1 MLEIIGLVIAVL
13 TFFGV
18 QPSEIAI
25 RADLL
30 PALLYL
36 LAGFLI
42 GWGICRAFY
51 GIRFKFSMINDS
63 RRMTID
69 QFAEQFDAVP
79 YDLKAFLKTVLREGA
94 AYRRTDDSP
103 LWETY
108 LDYLSNF
115 VTMQTLQNGISK
127 YTMKNDCQKMFEEN
141 PRLLACVS
149 DDDIDIHAIG
159 GTEGVLPTYM
169 SSHFYWWYY
178 SDASD
183 MPKPFSAADYIFR
196 KSALAESWSSA
207 RTSSAAL

>member
-1 MLEIIGLVIAVL
+1 VSWFKEHVLEIIGLVIAVL

-169 SSHFYWWYY
+169 SSHF
-178 SDASD
+178 
-183 MPKPFSAADYIFR
+183 
-196 KSALAESWSSA
+196 
-207 RTSSAAL
+207 